1 MKESHVP
8 DDEYSTEAQMILS
21 ILNKNLSKAELAQKI
36 YDIFKNQFGEEM
48 IMLKAEDCLNIS
60 DLILSEYNK

>member
-1 MKESHVP
+1 
-8 DDEYSTEAQMILS
+8 MILS
-21 ILNKNLSKAELAQKI
+21 VLNKKLSKAELAQKI

-48 IMLKAEDCLNIS
+48 IMFKAEDCLNIS